1 MIFFLGKLYNYI
13 QLNLEMLS
21 ESYIRSLLAHLPG
34 DCEIRDRVI
43 IEERLRN
50 FVYDPSYESQYFT
63 HSEKRSIE
71 DSTFMQALAQI
82 GEYSKGYIEANEI

>member
-1 MIFFLGKLYNYI
+1 
-13 QLNLEMLS
+13 MLS
-21 ESYIRSLLAHLPG
+21 ESYIQSLLSHLPD
-34 DCEIRDRVI
+34 DCDIRDRVI
-43 IEERLRN
+43 IEERLRK
-50 FVYDPSYESQYFT
+50 FVYDPSYESQYYT

>member
-1 MIFFLGKLYNYI
+1 
-13 QLNLEMLS
+13 MLS
-21 ESYIRSLLAHLPG
+21 ESYIRSLLAHLPD
-34 DCEIRDRVI
+34 DCDIRDRVI
-43 IEERLRN
+43 IEERLRK

-63 HSEKRSIE
+63 HSENRSIE